1 MSAHPIDDLVTQL
14 ALARERLLSAIAPLD
29 QAASDQRPGAARWSP
44 GEVLD
49 HLALSE
55 SGVVKVIGRLVHEA
69 GDGGSDADL
78 PDQRDRL
85 AFAALHDRQ
94 RRVVS
99 PSSIL
104 PRAHRSKDDLLH
116 DLARSRILLLDLA
129 RRMHG
134 RDLRG
139 AVLPHPLL
147 GSLDAYQ
154 WMLFVAQHEA
164 RHTAQILEAR

>member
-1 MSAHPIDDLVTQL
+1 MTQL
-14 ALARERLLSAIAPLD
+14 ARAREGLLSAIAPLD
-29 QAASDQRPGAARWSP
+29 QAACDRRPGAERWSP
-44 GEVLD
+44 GEVVD
-49 HLALSE
+49 HVALSE
-55 SGVVKVIGRLVHEA
+55 TGVVKVITHLVREV

-85 AFAALHDRQ
+85 DFAALHDRQ
-94 RRVVS
+94 RRALS

-134 RDLRG
+134 SDLRG
-139 AVLPHPLL
+139 AVLPHPFL
-147 GSLDAYQ
+147 GPLDAYQ

-164 RHTAQILEAR
+164 RHTEQILEAE